1 MSGGNLAG
9 DRQSSIDHQLFDLL
23 KAMVAAVRELAV
35 SEGSGHVQSGSVT
48 GHAYALLVCDPVA
61 IAPVAVNSY
70 ETPRCRFM
78 PPPGAAHVALL

>member
-23 KAMVAAVRELAV
+23 KAVVAAVRGGAV

-48 GHAYALLVCDPVA
+48 GHAYALLVCDRPR
-61 IAPVAVNSY
+61 AVGHGI
-70 ETPRCRFM
+70 
-78 PPPGAAHVALL
+78 GAAERRLKGRSDRPSWF